1 MGAHFF
7 MENTNLKQKLLAA
20 DTTQPRV
27 LELIYQLVQNTGDR
41 ELNAQL
47 IDLADA
53 AARHHTAEKH
63 QKEASAALN
72 LYWRALHYAAKYD
85 FDSYCLYLERYRP
98 YEKKFYAPR
107 RRLIKPMVEALQRL
121 GDKEIY
127 FLGISCPPRVGK
139 LVSDDTPVLTR
150 SGWKNHG
157 DLKVGDEV
165 ITPSGEFTPVTHVF
179 PKECANIRVHFSD
192 GSYADVHENHEWLV
206 YNRYAHKEQVLE
218 TKQMMSDFETGTPG
232 KRGHRY
238 MYQVPLKGFLRGDKK
253 DLPVPPYV
261 LGAWL
266 GDGRNGNPDICGD
279 RRDYR
284 IVERIVKEGYPI
296 SWHTTHAKT
305 GVEYYGFKGLRQ
317 DLQKLGMCYSRR
329 RVPKCI
335 PEEYMTA
342 SALQRLDLLAG
353 LIDTDGCLKPNENR
367 YQFTTAEPQLK
378 EDFISLV
385 STFGWR
391 CYVQEIQPS
400 VSSSGVVGK
409 RVYWNINFNPTIFI
423 PCELNRK
430 QMLNFSHQRRMAI
443 CGFERIDPKPGNC
456 ISVDGG
462 LYCIGRRLI
471 PTHNSTLCIFFMTWM
486 MGRYPDDASVM
497 SGHSDP
503 LTNGFYSEVLAII
516 SDDVT
521 YAWREVFPDVPLVGN
536 SAKYTTIDLNSQKR
550 FPTLTCRSIE
560 GTLTGAVEVG
570 QHGVLYC
577 DDMVKSLEEALNLNR
592 LQKKYD
598 AYLNTLRDRMLD
610 GAVELMVGTRWSV
623 FDILGKIQDQYGDDP
638 AYEFLVMPALD
649 PETDES
655 NFDYDLPGLGFSTE
669 YYHKMRNDID
679 PATWAAKYM
688 GVPYIRDGLLYPEED
703 LRRYYD
709 LPQEEPDAILA
720 VCDTADSGKNYTFLP
735 VAYVYGDDYYVE
747 DCVCTMALPEAF
759 VPACGQMLARHKVNR
774 CRFESNKAGKEY
786 AKGVQEIV
794 RQLHGPTSITWKY
807 TTVNKETKII
817 VQSSF
822 VKEHFL
828 FKDSSRYTPNS
839 AYGKMMKMLTRYVVS
854 GKNEFDDVPDGLA
867 MLAQYVVGQRSNTIQ
882 IIPGF

>member
-1 MGAHFF
+1 

-127 FLGISCPPRVGK
+127 FLGISCPPRIGK
-139 LVSDDTPVLTR
+139 
-150 SGWKNHG
+150 
-157 DLKVGDEV
+157 
-165 ITPSGEFTPVTHVF
+165 
-179 PKECANIRVHFSD
+179 
-192 GSYADVHENHEWLV
+192 
-206 YNRYAHKEQVLE
+206 
-218 TKQMMSDFETGTPG
+218 
-232 KRGHRY
+232 
-238 MYQVPLKGFLRGDKK
+238 
-253 DLPVPPYV
+253 
-261 LGAWL
+261 
-266 GDGRNGNPDICGD
+266 
-279 RRDYR
+279 
-284 IVERIVKEGYPI
+284 
-296 SWHTTHAKT
+296 
-305 GVEYYGFKGLRQ
+305 
-317 DLQKLGMCYSRR
+317 
-329 RVPKCI
+329 
-335 PEEYMTA
+335 
-342 SALQRLDLLAG
+342 
-353 LIDTDGCLKPNENR
+353 
-367 YQFTTAEPQLK
+367 
-378 EDFISLV
+378 
-385 STFGWR
+385 
-391 CYVQEIQPS
+391 
-400 VSSSGVVGK
+400 
-409 RVYWNINFNPTIFI
+409 
-423 PCELNRK
+423 
-430 QMLNFSHQRRMAI
+430 
-443 CGFERIDPKPGNC
+443 
-456 ISVDGG
+456 
-462 LYCIGRRLI
+462 
-471 PTHNSTLCIFFMTWM
+471 STLCIFFMTWM

-536 SAKYTTIDLNSQKR
+536 SAKYTTIDLNAQKR

-735 VAYVYGDDYYVE
+735 VAYVYGDDYYIE